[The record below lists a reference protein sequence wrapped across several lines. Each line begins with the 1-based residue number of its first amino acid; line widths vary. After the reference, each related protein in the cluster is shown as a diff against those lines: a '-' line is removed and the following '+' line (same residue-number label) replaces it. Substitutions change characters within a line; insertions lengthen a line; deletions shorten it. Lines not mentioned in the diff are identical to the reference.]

1 MCFVICIACANG
13 DVRLMNGS
21 EHTST
26 LGIGRVEICYNNSY
40 WSVCDDRWD
49 ILDAGV
55 VCRQLD
61 ARSSSEIQ
69 KYRALHFLSS
79 HLFLSFSSSP

>member
-1 MCFVICIACANG
+1 MLYFLNAIACANG

-21 EHTST
+21 DHTSI
-26 LGIGRVEICYNNSY
+26 LGVGRVEICYNNSY

-55 VCRQLD
+55 VCRQLGML
-61 ARSSSEIQ
+61 SSSNIVIV
-69 KYRALHFLSS
+69 
-79 HLFLSFSSSP
+79 P